1 VLKKQ
6 TYNCLFP
13 VRGWKL
19 INKKSDRFRYF
30 QYPNLLLN
38 LPLTGMET
46 YKDDL
51 EEMAVLEDFYSELP
65 VRGLKLESK
74 LERCVKSWMN

>member
-6 TYNCLFP
+6 SYNCLFP

-30 QYPNLLLN
+30 KYPNLLLT
-38 LPLTGMET
+38 LPLTGMEI

-51 EEMAVLEDFYSELP
+51 EEMPVLKDFYLGLP
-65 VRGLKLESK
+65 VRGLKLEI
-74 LERCVKSWMN
+74 

>member
-1 VLKKQ
+1 MLKKQ
-6 TYNCLFP
+6 SYNCLFP

-30 QYPNLLLN
+30 KYPNLLLTI
-38 LPLTGMET
+38 PLTGMET

-51 EEMAVLEDFYSELP
+51 EGMAVLEDFYSELP
-65 VRGLKLESK
+65 VRGRKLESK
-74 LERCVKSWMN
+74 LECCVKYCMN